1 MTGHSMAN
9 FTVNAMANYAGAQSK
24 NCIKDRCLR
33 FLVSRLGFVPS
44 LFGKPL
50 LYVAGLIALSCWL
63 GVTAPALAQTAPYL
77 DANGWAVFTPVPGT
91 GSCSNGSYTGTCII
105 YVSSSTGSDSNNGQT
120 VSTPVQ
126 TLDKGLTLLRNG
138 HPDWL
143 LLKRGDTFLPD
154 ANGNSFGVFSYSG
167 ASATEPM
174 VVGSYDPSQPGVV
187 DPYVAGARPLIEF
200 SSTGGTAGNAL
211 LTMNGTGGDFI
222 AMVGIEFYNYTADPS
237 NANYNPNW
245 TGTTAISL
253 LNPVTWWWIEDCK
266 FSFYEDNIGINIY
279 FSSAGV
285 AGAGVENPGSLFTMN
300 RNVVVDAYSPN
311 SSVFAEGI
319 YIAGVPNLSFN
330 QNLFDH
336 NGWNATVAGA
346 GASMFNRN
354 IYIQANQPS
363 ISGTS
368 NPTLSYTNNI
378 STQSSAEGAHFRF
391 GGTITNNLWAYD
403 AIGFDIGCNTSDEPY
418 CVPISSATV
427 TGNVIQNSTDINP
440 STPRGYGFIIYN
452 ARGSGIQFTNNIIA
466 DVTSTSS
473 SATALE
479 TDPNSS
485 GVVAINNIIYNWP
498 NAINDQGSGD
508 TVTPNAIN
516 LTGYP
521 NPGLTIAA
529 YDSTALSGPG
539 TFADFIAK
547 ARLQSKA
554 NGWNTALTASA
565 VNAYIQA
572 GFGITSSS
580 STTSTTSSSSTTS
593 TSSSS
598 GTSTSSSSSTSTS
611 SSSTTSTSSSSANT
625 SAGLVAAVL
634 PESRSAQVGGTVTA
648 FATMIN
654 TGTAAVSGCS
664 ISPATSLPVTFVY
677 QTTNPTTNALTGT
690 ANTPVSIAGHNGSQ
704 SFVVALTPSAAFA
717 PTNVAVN
724 FSCSNAAPAPVVTG
738 LNTLLLSASTTPTPD
753 VVVLAAT
760 MQNDGIVHVTGTPSK
775 GEFAV
780 ATDNLGSGDT
790 ITVATNTG
798 AASLPVTITLCQ
810 TNPQTGQCLQTP
822 SATVT
827 TTINSNAT
835 PTFGIFVSAS
845 AAVALNPAN
854 NRIFV
859 TFTDSTNAVRG
870 ETSVAVETQ

>member
-1 MTGHSMAN
+1 MTSHPMVN
-9 FTVNAMANYAGAQSK
+9 FTVNAMASYAGAQSK
-24 NCIKDRCLR
+24 NCIKNWCLR
-33 FLVSRLGFVPS
+33 FLVSRLGFAAYPFTKAI
-44 LFGKPL
+44 LCL
-50 LYVAGLIALSCWL
+50 AGLVLSGLL

-77 DANGWAVFTPVPGT
+77 DANGWTAFTPVPGT

-126 TLDKGLTLLRNG
+126 TLDKGLSLLRNG

-143 LLKRGDTFLPD
+143 LLKRGDIFLPD
-154 ANGNSFGVFSYSG
+154 AIGNSFGVFSNSG

-174 VVGSYDPSQPGVV
+174 VIGSYDPSQPGVV
-187 DPYVAGARPLIEF
+187 DPYVAGARPLIET
-200 SSTGGTAGNAL
+200 SSTGGTADSAFM
-211 LTMNGTGGDFI
+211 TMNGTGGDFI
-222 AMVGIEFYNYTADPS
+222 AIVGIEFYNYTADPS

-245 TGTTAISL
+245 NSVYGIYL
-253 LNPVTWWWIEDCK
+253 LNPVTWWLVEDCK
-266 FSFYEDNIGINIY
+266 FSFYIQNISINIY

-285 AGAGVENPGSLFTMN
+285 AGAATENPASLFTMN
-300 RNVVVDAYSPN
+300 RNAVVDAYSTN
-311 SSVFAEGI
+311 SSQFSEGL
-319 YIAGVPNLSFN
+319 YINGIPNLSFT

-346 GASMFNRN
+346 GASEFNRN
-354 IYIQANQPS
+354 IYIQANLPS
-363 ISGTS
+363 LSGTS

-391 GGTITNNLWAYD
+391 GGTVTNNLWAYN
-403 AIGFDIGCNTSDEPY
+403 AIGFDIGCTTTDNPV
-418 CVPISSATV
+418 CVPISSANV
-427 TGNVIQNSTDINP
+427 TNNVIQSSTDISP
-440 STPRGYGFIIYN
+440 SSPRGTGFTIVN
-452 ARGSGIQFTNNIIA
+452 STGSGIQFTNNVIA
-466 DVTSTSS
+466 DVASTSPY
-473 SATALE
+473 ATALVIE
-479 TDPNSS
+479 FTSS
-485 GVVAINNIIYNWP
+485 GVVANNNIIYNWP
-498 NAINDQGSGD
+498 NAIDNEGTGD
-508 TVTPNAIN
+508 TITPNAIN

-521 NPGLTIAA
+521 NAGVTIAT
-529 YDSTALSGPG
+529 YDSAGLGGPG

-580 STTSTTSSSSTTS
+580 STTSSSSSSTTS

-598 GTSTSSSSSTSTS
+598 TSSSSTSSSSTS

-634 PESRSAQVGGTVTA
+634 PESRSAQVGSTVTA
-648 FATMIN
+648 FATIIN
-654 TGTAAVSGCS
+654 AGTTAGSGCS

-690 ANTPVSIAGHNGSQ
+690 ANTSVSIAGNNGSQ
-704 SFVVALTPSAAFA
+704 SFVIALTPSAAFA
-717 PTNVAVN
+717 PTNVALN
-724 FSCSNAAPAPVVTG
+724 FSCSNVAPAPVVTG

-753 VVVLAAT
+753 VVALAAT
-760 MQNDGIVHVTGTPSK
+760 MQNDGIVHVTGTPSE

-780 ATDNLGSGDT
+780 ATDNLGSGGT

-798 AASLPVTITLCQ
+798 AATLPVTITLCQ
-810 TNPQTGQCLQTP
+810 TNPQSGQCLQTP
-822 SATVT
+822 SATVAL
-827 TTINSNAT
+827 TINSNAT
-835 PTFGIFVSAS
+835 PTFGVFVSAS
-845 AAVALNPAN
+845 GAVALNPAN

-859 TFTDSTNAVRG
+859 TFTDSTKAVRG